1 MAAERD
7 AGLRL
12 FGLPPRAGERVAALW
27 PGPVADGG
35 PGDRPASGSCAGA
48 IVWQGDDAEV
58 AAFLAAH
65 PECRWLHTIAVGVP
79 HAVLRHAAG
88 TGLTVT
94 NGAGTH
100 GSAVAEHVLA
110 LLLAHLKALPRTLAA
125 QRERKWEVPVAAE
138 LRGRR
143 AGVLGLGDIGRRT
156 ALLLDA
162 FGARVRGCR
171 RGADG
176 GPGSEG
182 AVPGPED
189 AVPGLRAVYGR
200 ERVAEFLSGLDV
212 LVVAVPLTEET
223 AGLIG
228 SAELALLRPGAVLVN
243 VGRGPVVDEAALVAA
258 LRDGRLGGAALDVFA
273 TEPLPPSSPLWSEP
287 GVLITPHSADVTPG
301 TDDRCLGLLLDNV
314 TRFRAG
320 RPLRNVVDPA
330 RGY

>member
-1 MAAERD
+1 MERD

-27 PGPVADGG
+27 PGPLTDGG
-35 PGDRPASGSCAGA
+35 PGDRAASGPCAGA
-48 IVWQGDDAEV
+48 LLWRGDDAEV
-58 AAFLAAH
+58 AAFLADR
-65 PECRWLHTIAVGVP
+65 PECRWLHTTAVGVP
-79 HAVLRHAAG
+79 PAVLRHAAR

-110 LLLAHLKALPRTLAA
+110 VLLAHLKALPRTLAA
-125 QRERKWEVPVAAE
+125 QRERTWEVPVAAE

-156 ALLLDA
+156 ARLLDA
-162 FGARVRGCR
+162 FGARVTGFR
-171 RGADG
+171 RGTAGRPD
-176 GPGSEG
+176 SED
-182 AVPGPED
+182 VL
-189 AVPGLRAVYGR
+189 PGLRTVHGR
-200 ERVAEFLSGLDV
+200 ERLAEFLHGLDV

-223 AGLIG
+223 AGLVG
-228 SAELALLRPGAVLVN
+228 TAELALLRPGAVLVN

-258 LRDGRLGGAALDVFA
+258 LRGGRLGGAALDVFA
-273 TEPLPPSSPLWSEP
+273 AEPLPPSSPLWSEP
-287 GVLITPHSADVTPG
+287 GVLITPHSADATAG
-301 TDDRCLGLLLDNV
+301 TDERCLDLLLDNV
-314 TRFRAG
+314 IRFRAG